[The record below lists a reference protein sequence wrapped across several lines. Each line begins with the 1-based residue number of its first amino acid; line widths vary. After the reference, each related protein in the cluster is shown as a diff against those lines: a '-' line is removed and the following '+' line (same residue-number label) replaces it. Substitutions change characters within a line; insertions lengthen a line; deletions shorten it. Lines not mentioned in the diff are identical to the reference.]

1 MALRWL
7 LLPSGILAGWI
18 GCAYILGDPVR
29 TSTPSFGIAR
39 GIAPL
44 SAWGWLFLA
53 GAAVLLVASLLLG
66 RLRIVAYAALL
77 IGGAIYSWWA
87 SLFLVTLAVDD
98 RASIVA
104 PGVYYFVGFSHFA
117 GAWRM
122 THSMVPHA

>member
-1 MALRWL
+1 MTVRWL

-18 GCAYILGDPVR
+18 GCAYILGDPIR

-44 SAWGWLFLA
+44 SAWGWLFLT
-53 GAAVLLVASLLLG
+53 GGVVLLVASLLG
-66 RLRIVAYAALL
+66 RLKIVAYAALL

-122 THSMVPHA
+122 AHSGQSHA